1 MSQAEIERAER
12 AVVDA
17 GGAHRFYGTPIT
29 SILTGVGLIGPG
41 ASPLRSQ
48 LFWRT
53 GICGVLRLRA
63 GKCDLAPG
71 NVLISDRSAQE
82 LRVSLGAVILP
93 PSPPPPLPPS
103 PRWSARL
110 ASGRPCWWR
119 RPCSEPPPG

>member
-1 MSQAEIERAER
+1 MSLAGIERAER

-71 NVLISDRSAQE
+71 NVLISNRSAQE
-82 LRVSLGAVILP
+82 LRVSLGAVI
-93 PSPPPPLPPS
+93 
-103 PRWSARL
+103 RWSARL
-110 ASGRPCWWR
+110 ASRRPCWWR
-119 RPCSEPPPG
+119 RPCWEPPPG